1 MISKKER
8 GFRRALYFAVDNLSL
23 AEKGAK
29 SLRLCQMGG
38 NGGAGV
44 GEVLPKHNVFRAGQK
59 SRQLKVAQVEF
70 ASWVYRV
77 GVWVGAAARFTVT

>member
-1 MISKKER
+1 
-8 GFRRALYFAVDNLSL
+8 
-23 AEKGAK
+23 
-29 SLRLCQMGG
+29 MGG
-38 NGGAGV
+38 NGGAGA